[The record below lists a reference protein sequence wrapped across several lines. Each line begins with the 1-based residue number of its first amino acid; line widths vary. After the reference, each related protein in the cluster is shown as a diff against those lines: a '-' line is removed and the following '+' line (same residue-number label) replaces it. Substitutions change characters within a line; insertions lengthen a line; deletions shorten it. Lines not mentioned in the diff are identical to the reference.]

1 MEMGVIECHKHLK
14 RRWEN
19 GLMREK
25 YIEQKL
31 RNEVKKKGG
40 VCLKLAATGLDGI
53 PDRLVLMA
61 KGKIGFVELKA
72 PKQKPR
78 KLQLVRIK
86 NLKEMYS
93 TVDFGFVNTK
103 KQKWTDLIITFMS

>member
-1 MEMGVIECHKHLK
+1 
-14 RRWEN
+14 
-19 GLMREK
+19 MREK

-31 RNEVKKKGG
+31 VSEVKKRGG
-40 VCLKLAATGLDGI
+40 ICLKLASTGLDGI

-61 KGKIGFVELKA
+61 KGKIAFVELKV

-86 NLKEMYS
+86 KLKEL
-93 TVDFGFVNTK
+93 GFNAYVLDNVKDIGGVIDDIQT
-103 KQKWTDLIITFMS
+103 T

>member
-1 MEMGVIECHKHLK
+1 MEMVVIECHKHLK

-53 PDRLVLMA
+53 PDRLLLMA

-86 NLKEMYS
+86 NLKEMGFKVYVIDDVKDIGGVIDDIQS
-93 TVDFGFVNTK
+93 T
-103 KQKWTDLIITFMS
+103 

>member
-1 MEMGVIECHKHLK
+1 
-14 RRWEN
+14 
-19 GLMREK
+19 MREK
-25 YIEQKL
+25 HIEQKL

-86 NLKEMYS
+86 NLKEMGFKVYVIDDVKDIGGVIDDIQS
-93 TVDFGFVNTK
+93 T
-103 KQKWTDLIITFMS
+103 

>member
-1 MEMGVIECHKHLK
+1 
-14 RRWEN
+14 
-19 GLMREK
+19 MREK

-40 VCLKLAATGLDGI
+40 VCLKLASTGLDGI

-86 NLKEMYS
+86 NLKEMGFKVYVIDDVKDIGGVIDDIQS
-93 TVDFGFVNTK
+93 T
-103 KQKWTDLIITFMS
+103 

>member
-1 MEMGVIECHKHLK
+1 
-14 RRWEN
+14 
-19 GLMREK
+19 MREK

-40 VCLKLAATGLDGI
+40 VCLKLAVTGLDGI

-86 NLKEMYS
+86 NLKEMGFKVYVIDDVKDIGGVIDDIQS
-93 TVDFGFVNTK
+93 T
-103 KQKWTDLIITFMS
+103 

>member
-1 MEMGVIECHKHLK
+1 
-14 RRWEN
+14 
-19 GLMREK
+19 MREK

-31 RNEVKKKGG
+31 VSEVKKRGG
-40 VCLKLAATGLDGI
+40 ICLKLASTGLDGI

-61 KGKIGFVELKA
+61 KGRVAFVELKA

-86 NLKEMYS
+86 RLKEMGFCVYVLDDVKEIGGVIDDIQS
-93 TVDFGFVNTK
+93 T
-103 KQKWTDLIITFMS
+103 

>member
-1 MEMGVIECHKHLK
+1 
-14 RRWEN
+14 
-19 GLMREK
+19 MREK
-25 YIEQKL
+25 YIEQKF
-31 RNEVKKKGG
+31 RNEVKKQGG

-72 PKQKPR
+72 SKQKPR

-86 NLKEMYS
+86 KLKEMGFKVYVIDDVKNIGGVIDDIQS
-93 TVDFGFVNTK
+93 T
-103 KQKWTDLIITFMS
+103 

>member
-86 NLKEMYS
+86 NLKEMGFKVYVIDDVKDIGGVIDDIQS
-93 TVDFGFVNTK
+93 T
-103 KQKWTDLIITFMS
+103 

>member
-1 MEMGVIECHKHLK
+1 
-14 RRWEN
+14 
-19 GLMREK
+19 MREK

-31 RNEVKKKGG
+31 VSEVKKRGG
-40 VCLKLAATGLDGI
+40 ICLKLASTGLEGI

-61 KGKIGFVELKA
+61 KGKIAFVELKA

-86 NLKEMYS
+86 KLKEL
-93 TVDFGFVNTK
+93 GFSVYVLDTLEDIGGVIDDI
-103 KQKWTDLIITFMS
+103 QTT

>member
-1 MEMGVIECHKHLK
+1 
-14 RRWEN
+14 
-19 GLMREK
+19 MREK

-40 VCLKLAATGLDGI
+40 DCLKLAATGLDGI

-86 NLKEMYS
+86 NLKEMGFKVYVIDDVKDIGGVIDDIQS
-93 TVDFGFVNTK
+93 T
-103 KQKWTDLIITFMS
+103 